1 MKIRVYGP
9 GCKNCERTEK
19 LVRDVLT
26 EVGVEAEVEK
36 VSDYQEIAAAGV
48 MGTPAVSIDGK
59 VVVAGRVPN
68 ADEVRTWLRG

>member
-19 LVRDVLT
+19 VVRDVLT
-26 EVGVEAEVEK
+26 EVGVDADVEK
-36 VSDYQEIAAAGV
+36 VSDYQEIARAGV